1 MGLSTKLAISSL
13 KTDSGESD
21 KNASSVLSSNKNN

>member
-1 MGLSTKLAISSL
+1 MAPSTKLAISSL

-21 KNASSVLSSNKNN
+21 KNVSPVLSSNKNN